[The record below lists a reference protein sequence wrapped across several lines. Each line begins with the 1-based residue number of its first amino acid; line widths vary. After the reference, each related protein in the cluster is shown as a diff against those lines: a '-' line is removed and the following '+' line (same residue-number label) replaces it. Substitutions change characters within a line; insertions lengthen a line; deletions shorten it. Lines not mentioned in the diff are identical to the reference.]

1 VADGATIVAFGD
13 AAVLIQLGGEG
24 GVAAA
29 ARAQAVASLIR
40 SLATEQPGW
49 GAVVPAAASV
59 LVHVDPVTPGVEAA
73 ISAIREALEAGLA
86 DHEAG
91 LPDHEAGPAVG
102 PAIEIPVRYG
112 GGEGPDL
119 DEVADL
125 TGLSAESVIEA
136 HASMEYRVLFLGFAP
151 GFAYLGPLPPSI
163 VVPRRASPRVR
174 VPSGSVAVA
183 GPNTAVYPVDSPG
196 GWRILGRTSVGLWDP
211 RRDPPALL
219 EPGAVVR
226 FVPDAR

>member
-13 AAVLIQLGGEG
+13 AAVLIQLGGEA

-29 ARAQAVASLIR
+29 ARAQAVASRIR

-59 LVHVDPVTPGVEAA
+59 LVHVDPVAPGVEAA
-73 ISAIREALEAGLA
+73 ISAIREALEAGL
-86 DHEAG
+86 
-91 LPDHEAGPAVG
+91 PDHEARPAVG
-102 PAIEIPVRYG
+102 AAIEIPVRYG

-119 DEVADL
+119 DEVANL

-136 HASMEYRVLFLGFAP
+136 HASVEYRVLFLGFAP

>member
-13 AAVLIQLGGEG
+13 AAVLIQLGGDA

-29 ARAQAVASLIR
+29 ARAQAVASRIR
-40 SLATEQPGW
+40 SLAEEQPGW

-73 ISAIREALEAGLA
+73 ISAIGEAL
-86 DHEAG
+86 EAG
-91 LPDHEAGPAVG
+91 LPDHEAGPVVG
-102 PAIEIPVRYG
+102 AAIEIPVRYG
-112 GGEGPDL
+112 GHEGPDL

-136 HASMEYRVLFLGFAP
+136 HASVEYRVLFLGFAP

-219 EPGAVVR
+219 EPGAIVR
-226 FVPDAR
+226 FVPDAP

>member
-13 AAVLIQLGGEG
+13 AAVLIQLGGEA

-29 ARAQAVASLIR
+29 ARAQAVASRIR
-40 SLATEQPGW
+40 SLAEEQPGW

-59 LVHVDPVTPGVEAA
+59 LVHVDAVTPGVEAA
-73 ISAIREALEAGLA
+73 ISAIREALEAGL
-86 DHEAG
+86 
-91 LPDHEAGPAVG
+91 PDHEAGPAVG
-102 PAIEIPVRYG
+102 AAIEIPVRYG

-125 TGLSAESVIEA
+125 TGLSAQSVIEA
-136 HASMEYRVLFLGFAP
+136 HASVEYQVLFLGFAP

-163 VVPRRASPRVR
+163 VVPRRGSPRVR

-183 GPNTAVYPVDSPG
+183 GSNTAVYPVDSPG

-211 RRDPPALL
+211 RRNPPALL

-226 FVPDAR
+226 FVPDAG

>member
-13 AAVLIQLGGEG
+13 AAVLIQLGGEA

-29 ARAQAVASLIR
+29 ARAQAVASRIR

-59 LVHVDPVTPGVEAA
+59 LVHVDPVAPGVEAA
-73 ISAIREALEAGLA
+73 ISAIREALEAGL
-86 DHEAG
+86 
-91 LPDHEAGPAVG
+91 PDHEAGPAVG
-102 PAIEIPVRYG
+102 AAIEIPVRYG

-119 DEVADL
+119 DEVANL

-136 HASMEYRVLFLGFAP
+136 HASVEYRVLFLGFAP

>member
-13 AAVLIQLGGEG
+13 AAVLIQLGGDA

-29 ARAQAVASLIR
+29 ARAQAVASRIR
-40 SLATEQPGW
+40 SLAEEQPGW

-73 ISAIREALEAGLA
+73 ISAIREALEA
-86 DHEAG
+86 D
-91 LPDHEAGPAVG
+91 LPDHEAWPAV
-102 PAIEIPVRYG
+102 PAAIEIPVRYG
-112 GGEGPDL
+112 GHEGPDL

-125 TGLSAESVIEA
+125 TGLSAESVIEV
-136 HASMEYRVLFLGFAP
+136 HASVEYRVLFLGFAP

-211 RRDPPALL
+211 RRDPPTLL

-226 FVPDAR
+226 FVPDAP